1 MTRWKRFG
9 WALGYTLLTVFGVFM
24 WINATELGAFN
35 YLGATSLIYGLALG
49 AYAENEII
57 GCMMFFI
64 FLAIAAGLLIVP
76 ILTAFKLKMPLY
88 VLMGLDVLGRI
99 ILIVNKV
106 LENDSSALG
115 EIVFGLIVS
124 IGVLAG
130 TIGMFREAKW
140 KGDMVIGTREPH
152 PSSPCGESTFP
163 RGEG

>member
-9 WALGYTLLTVFGVFM
+9 WALGYTLLTAFGIFM
-24 WINATELGAFN
+24 WIYATELNVFN
-35 YLGATSLIYGLALG
+35 YIGATSLIYGLGLG

-57 GCMMFFI
+57 GRIMFFI

-106 LENDSSALG
+106 LKKDSYMLG
-115 EIVFGLIVS
+115 EIILGLIVA
-124 IGVLAG
+124 IGVFAG
-130 TIGMFREAKW
+130 TIGMFS
-140 KGDMVIGTREPH
+140 EPERKKAE
-152 PSSPCGESTFP
+152 C
-163 RGEG
+163 